1 MLAWNRTFGETRVG
15 APPLWGGEFIE
26 TGGGGRAGQ
35 QFKFAA
41 CEGGEEGRAMLGD
54 SIASCASADSA
65 YWSSVG
71 GEAEFRGL
79 NERRN
84 EEATRGE
91 TTACAATADGRLAL
105 SELSDCSALRDAWAA
120 WSGGVVAASFERWCR
135 TMDRVNESE
144 EGEEVE
150 REGEAIEDAG
160 GYREKIERKKE
171 RNGRRKERRREGRMQ
186 RKWWRALKPDQH
198 EHFAYCAKAL
208 VSEQAS
214 ESEVTAIINDIV
226 ADDIEQLGLTEYVAC
241 KARKLEKRDSI
252 IIYGG
257 RSCP

>member
-1 MLAWNRTFGETRVG
+1 MYGVHGFDGPPPPYGEVSMDWLVFEHGGRVLAWNRTFGETRVG
-15 APPLWGGEFIE
+15 APLPWGGEYIE

-41 CEGGEEGRAMLGD
+41 CEGGEEGRAMFGD

-186 RKWWRALKPDQH
+186 RK
-198 EHFAYCAKAL
+198 
-208 VSEQAS
+208 
-214 ESEVTAIINDIV
+214 
-226 ADDIEQLGLTEYVAC
+226 
-241 KARKLEKRDSI
+241 
-252 IIYGG
+252 
-257 RSCP
+257 